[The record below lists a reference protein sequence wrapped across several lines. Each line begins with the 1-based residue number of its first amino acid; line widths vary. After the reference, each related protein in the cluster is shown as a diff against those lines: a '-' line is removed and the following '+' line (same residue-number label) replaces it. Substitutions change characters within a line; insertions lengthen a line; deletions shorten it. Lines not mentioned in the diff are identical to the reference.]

1 MHSRGPDPDRALLA
15 AFGAIGQLC
24 HLMGL
29 PQIIKD
35 AASETFKLV
44 ADKKA
49 VRGRSARAVHAAC
62 IYIACR
68 QEGIE
73 RTFREV
79 CGAAAGT
86 TVKEIGRVY
95 KAIIAAL
102 EHATETMAQKGVND
116 ERVVARLA
124 NTLALPPE
132 FTRAARE
139 IIRAFRGLMAELL
152 VGLDAKT
159 RKQPGSIA
167 TAGLWL
173 ALQLHGGAAASIG
186 DLSRASSMVPDT
198 IETASR
204 WMFPHVRA
212 LTANVASDFRRPE
225 AIRRIEAAYPIDA
238 SMNSLEAKAAEI
250 CAERELGASPEVAAA
265 AQAMLVALQSGGA
278 AAARQAAAAAG
289 AKRSALAAAAVWLA
303 LRLRGGATT
312 LVAITAASGAAADET
327 RVAARALFPHAREL
341 VAALQPPFRSE
352 EALARVEA
360 EHPRLLWIGTA
371 AALAPAVAAAA
382 AAAAGAGA
390 HAPGAEAAAAAAG
403 ALDAT
408 RGGAGVV
415 GVAPDAAAAA
425 TAAAAALLLAR
436 LAGCGAPALA
446 ACAAA
451 AHVDATAVAAVAR
464 GAFPH
469 ARALA
474 AQLPAGTP
482 VTETGLAAL
491 ETDYPPPAG
500 APPAAP
506 ADGDGLLAA
515 RRAPAAG
522 APTFW
527 ISDLGS
533 GDIF

>member
-1 MHSRGPDPDRALLA
+1 
-15 AFGAIGQLC
+15 
-24 HLMGL
+24 MGL

-102 EHATETMAQKGVND
+102 DNLDVTMAQRGVND

-124 NTLALPPE
+124 NTLALPAE

-139 IIRAFRGLMAELL
+139 IIKAFRGLMREDR

-173 ALQLHGGAAASIG
+173 ALQLHGGSGASIG
-186 DLSRASSMVPDT
+186 DLSRASSMVSET

-204 WMFPHVRA
+204 WMFPHVRE
-212 LTANVASDFRRPE
+212 LTLGVASDFRRPD
-225 AIRRIEAAYPIDA
+225 AIRRIELAYPIDV
-238 SMNSLEAKAAEI
+238 SVNSLESKVVDI
-250 CAERELGASPEVAAA
+250 CADERLGAGPDVAAA
-265 AQAMLVALQSGGA
+265 AHALLAALQAPGSSAGRIVA
-278 AAARQAAAAAG
+278 AVG
-289 AKRSALAAAAVWLA
+289 AKTSALAAAAVWLA
-303 LRLRGGATT
+303 LRLRAAAGGGGGAAAAAGAS
-312 LVAITAASGAAADET
+312 LVALTAASGAGGDDT
-327 RVAARALFPHAREL
+327 RAAARALFPHAREL
-341 VAALQPPFRSE
+341 AGALPPAMRSDDT
-352 EALARVEA
+352 LARVDAEA
-360 EHPRLLWIGTA
+360 PRLLWIGTA
-371 AALAPAVAAAA
+371 PQLAPAVAAAA
-382 AAAAGAGA
+382 AEAAGVPPP
-390 HAPGAEAAAAAAG
+390 APAAAAAAAV
-403 ALDAT
+403 ALEAL
-408 RGGAGVV
+408 RGGARIA
-415 GVAPDAAAAA
+415 GVADVAAAAA
-425 TAAAAALLLAR
+425 TAAAAAHLLAR
-436 LAGCGAPALA
+436 LAGSAAPTLA
-446 ACAAA
+446 HAAAA
-451 AHVDATAVAAVAR
+451 AHVDAAAAGAVAR

-474 AQLPAGTP
+474 ADLPQGTP
-482 VTETGLAAL
+482 VSEAGLAAL
-491 ETDYPPPAG
+491 EADYPPLALPTQQQPVGDAEGGDAGGELVAG
-500 APPAAP
+500 AS
-506 ADGDGLLAA
+506 A
-515 RRAPAAG
+515 RGGSGGGGAG
-522 APTFW
+522 GGGSSIW
-527 ISDLGS
+527 VSDLAGD
-533 GDIF
+533 DIF